1 MPHEIH
7 PDTPEEGRL
16 MTDLFSQV
24 DVDGVLEACRQHGAK
39 YGIQFRDM
47 EMLRNTRKALAAAE
61 FARDHGKYDDFHHA
75 VFKAYFNHGRDIG
88 SVDTLMDIASSCG
101 LDAKVMVTSLESGI
115 YLERLAEGSAKARS
129 MGVRAIPAFFIE
141 DQPAITGAVAEARFR
156 DILDRMLQA

>member
-7 PDTPEEGRL
+7 PDTPEDGRL

-24 DVDGVLEACRQHGAK
+24 DVDGVLDACRQHGEK
-39 YGIQFRDM
+39 YGIEFRDM

-61 FARDHGKYDDFHHA
+61 FARDHGRYDAFHHA
-75 VFKAYFNHGRDIG
+75 VFKAYFSHGRDIG
-88 SVDTLMDIASSCG
+88 SVDILMDIASSCG
-101 LDAKVMVTSLESGI
+101 LDGNLLASSLESGI
-115 YLERLAEGSAKARS
+115 YLERLAEGSTKARS

-141 DQPAITGAVAEARFR
+141 DQPAITGAVPEARFR